1 MAEKS
6 LKRNAFYSIL
16 RTIMSLL
23 FPLITFPY
31 ASRILLPEGTG
42 KVNFANSI
50 IGYFGMLASL
60 GIGTYGIRE
69 AAKVRHDKRLL
80 SQFTMELF
88 IINLLSTLVAYILLY
103 IAIIAVPK
111 FHEYRMLLYMTSIT
125 ILFTTMGISWFYS
138 AVEEYGY
145 IALRSVVFQ
154 VVSIVLLFSFVKKKE
169 DYIIYA
175 SIGVVSSVG
184 SNIFNLIHARK
195 FISFSGIR
203 KLELK
208 KHLKPVFVLFGSSL
222 AISVFTLLD
231 TSMLG
236 FLSTDV
242 EVGYYSAA
250 TKLTRMIRDLFPAVF
265 TVLFARL
272 SIYAERTEDKERY
285 ESLVFNMLNFI
296 ICFALPIIS
305 GLFLLGKPIL
315 VLLSGVAFL
324 PALPAM
330 YVMVP
335 VILFSA
341 TAGFLGGSVLNSLS
355 KEKWYLYTVIAGA
368 FINFTLNYL
377 LIPHHGAFGAGVA
390 TVATELALMTCYVIQ
405 LRELIP
411 FKKLAKP
418 FGQSCFACIVMTA
431 ILYLIKDCLFS
442 GFLQILM
449 MTCIGITVYFFV
461 LLLFKNYFVMQIIE
475 IVKNKITRNKHDAV

>member
-6 LKRNAFYSIL
+6 IKKNAFYSVI

-50 IGYFGMLASL
+50 ISYFGMLASL

-88 IINLLSTLVAYILLY
+88 TINLLSTLVSYILLY
-103 IAIIAVPK
+103 IAIITVPK
-111 FHEYRMLLYMTSIT
+111 FYEYRMLLYMTSIT
-125 ILFTTMGISWFYS
+125 IIFSTMGISWLYS

-145 IALRSVVFQ
+145 IALRSVIFQ
-154 VVSIVLLFSFVKKKE
+154 IVSIILLFSFVKEKD
-169 DYIIYA
+169 DYVLYA
-175 SIGVVSSVG
+175 GIGVVSSVG
-184 SNIFNLIHARK
+184 SNIFNLLYAKK
-195 FISFSGIR
+195 FISFEGIK

-208 KHLKPVFVLFGSSL
+208 KHLKPIFVLFGSTL
-222 AISVFTLLD
+222 AISIFTILD

-236 FLSTDV
+236 FLSSDK

-272 SIYAERTEDKERY
+272 SIYAVQEEKKEKY
-285 ESLVFNMLNFI
+285 ESLVFNMLSFI
-296 ICFALPIIS
+296 ICFSIPIIS
-305 GLFLLGKPIL
+305 GLFLLGKPVLI
-315 VLLSGVAFL
+315 LLSGEAFL

-330 YVMVP
+330 YVMIP
-335 VILFSA
+335 VILFSS

-355 KEKWYLYTVIAGA
+355 KERWYLNTVIAGA
-368 FINFTLNYL
+368 FINFVLNYL
-377 LIPHHGAFGAGVA
+377 LIPHYGALGAGVA
-390 TVATELALMTCYVIQ
+390 TVITEFILMLCYILQ
-405 LRELIP
+405 LKNMIP
-411 FKKLAKP
+411 FRKLAKP
-418 FGQSCFACIVMTA
+418 FFESLGACLLMTVVLCF
-431 ILYLIKDCLFS
+431 IKDYLFN
-442 GFLQILM
+442 GLLQIVFV
-449 MTCIGITVYFFV
+449 TGIGIIIYFSV
-461 LLLFKNYFVMQIIE
+461 LLLFKNYFAMQILE
-475 IVKNKITRNKHDAV
+475 IVRSKLHIRGRK